1 MNLPKTAFLFVILFA
16 PFVLFSQGLKE
27 VQQAIKGTWNTEADT
42 SYHLRFSDS
51 IVLELDGSDL
61 TDSFTYYVKKR
72 CCNKEFKKK
81 RGVFLYM
88 INRQFGMFCYKVESI
103 DAHQMQLRDTHSG
116 ELFTYRR
123 RDDSLAGKK

>member
-1 MNLPKTAFLFVILFA
+1 MNLSKTTFLFLILCL
-16 PFVLFSQGLKE
+16 PFVVFSQGLKD
-27 VQQAIKGTWNTEADT
+27 VQQAINGIWNIEVDT

-51 IVLELDGSDL
+51 IVLEVDGSDL
-61 TDSFTYYVKKR
+61 TDSFIYYVKKR

-88 INRQFGMFCYKVESI
+88 INRQFGLFCYKVESI

-116 ELFTYRR
+116 ELFIYRR
-123 RDDSLAGKK
+123 WDDSLAGEK